1 MLDKKILESDVSV
14 YLERNSRIFMILG
27 IYTMMR

>member
-1 MLDKKILESDVSV
+1 MVDKKILDSDVSV
-14 YLERNSRIFMILG
+14 NSEENSRIFMILG